1 MSFGQQ
7 PPGGFYGPPGGAP
20 PGGGPPGGFGGP
32 PAGPPGGF
40 GGPPAG
46 PPGGYG
52 GPPGGY
58 GGPPGGFG
66 APPGGYVPP
75 PGYGSPA
82 PGVPPPNFAAGGG
95 ATDPLATTSLVL
107 GIISLPLH
115 FCCYLG
121 WPVGIAAIVCGIIAV
136 ARSGKEP
143 QRYSGKG
150 LAWGGMISA
159 GLGFLMIILVF
170 VLYGAAIMLSAP

>member
-32 PAGPPGGF
+32 PAGPPGG
-40 GGPPAG
+40 
-46 PPGGYG
+46 YG
-52 GPPGGY
+52 G
-58 GGPPGGFG
+58 
-66 APPGGYVPP
+66 PPGGYVPP